1 MSDFYTK
8 NDWDTVYCWAVDA
21 LSDDKEGLLE
31 MIGGV
36 RSDSTFTQLYYE
48 GYLDCGSGVDKS
60 TEVWHCGK
68 RGMMEAIVSNNA
80 GSAFDL
86 IERLIME
93 FADNGLDLYRL
104 GQPDY
109 VFKFYTDKLVEA
121 VYEDLCED
129 DNKGLYAIIE
139 PEEESEDEDPEI
151 TAQLLAMDMGFHPA
165 LAQEDSP
172 QASMF
177 QANCKYIQENWL
189 YRVTTDDGGDQRETT
204 DFNNLEE
211 ATSHYHMTSG
221 WHVVLSQVRGS
232 LDDDIIM
239 EKDEDED

>member
-1 MSDFYTK
+1 MGDFYTK
-8 NDWDTVYCWAVDA
+8 NDWDTVLCWAIDA

-31 MIGGV
+31 MIGKVGL
-36 RSDSTFTQLYYE
+36 DANGACCDTQDIFTQLYYE
-48 GYLDCGSGVDKS
+48 GYLDCGSGMDKS

-68 RGMMEAIVSNNA
+68 YGLMEAILSNNA

-129 DNKGLYAIIE
+129 DNKGLKEILE
-139 PEEESEDEDPEI
+139 DEEED
-151 TAQLLAMDMGFHPA
+151 
-165 LAQEDSP
+165 
-172 QASMF
+172 
-177 QANCKYIQENWL
+177 
-189 YRVTTDDGGDQRETT
+189 
-204 DFNNLEE
+204 
-211 ATSHYHMTSG
+211 
-221 WHVVLSQVRGS
+221 
-232 LDDDIIM
+232 
-239 EKDEDED
+239 

>member
-48 GYLDCGSGVDKS
+48 GYQDCGSGVDKS
-60 TEVWHCGK
+60 TDVWHCGK
-68 RGMMEAIVSNNA
+68 YGLMEAILSNNA

-93 FADNGLDLYRL
+93 FADNGLDLWRL

-139 PEEESEDEDPEI
+139 PEEEED
-151 TAQLLAMDMGFHPA
+151 
-165 LAQEDSP
+165 
-172 QASMF
+172 
-177 QANCKYIQENWL
+177 
-189 YRVTTDDGGDQRETT
+189 
-204 DFNNLEE
+204 
-211 ATSHYHMTSG
+211 
-221 WHVVLSQVRGS
+221 
-232 LDDDIIM
+232 
-239 EKDEDED
+239 